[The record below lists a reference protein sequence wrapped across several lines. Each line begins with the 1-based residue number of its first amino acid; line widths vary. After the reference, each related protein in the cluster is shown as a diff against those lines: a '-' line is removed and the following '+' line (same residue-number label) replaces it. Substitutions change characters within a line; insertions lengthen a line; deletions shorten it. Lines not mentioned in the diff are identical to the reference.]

1 MQIFLWFTLIILGLY
16 AVFSV
21 FYFFA
26 VLSASGSATSFLWFW
41 PVTVLIAVI
50 AGVFLLLIVIGKLPR
65 LKMAAT
71 VVCGLFWACV
81 LVFACVEAKVIG
93 AAKKSPEPG
102 AEYVIVLGA
111 QVRGEHP
118 TLVLGARIRAAAA
131 YLKENPGAIAIA
143 SGGQGTGESISEAE
157 AIRRGLLSEG
167 IEADR
172 ILLEE
177 RSTSTTENL
186 KFSAELIEKEKPV
199 KDAKVVIVT
208 NDFHV
213 YRAVKLAKKQGYAD
227 VSGLGASDFFA
238 VTIQYYVREFFAVTK
253 EWLFGNF

>member
-1 MQIFLWFTLIILGLY
+1 MQLFLWITLVVLGVY

-41 PVTVLIAVI
+41 PVTCLIAVI
-50 AGVFLLLIVIGKLPR
+50 AGVFLLLVVTGKLPR
-65 LKMAAT
+65 FKVTGAAL
-71 VVCGLFWACV
+71 CGLFWACV
-81 LVFACVEAKVIG
+81 LVFACVEARVIS
-93 AAKKSPEPG
+93 AAKKGPESG

-118 TLVLGARIRAAAA
+118 TLVLGARIRAAAE
-131 YLKENPGAIAIA
+131 YLRENPEAVAIA
-143 SGGQGTGESISEAE
+143 SGGQGTGEAISEAE
-157 AIRRGLLSEG
+157 AIRRGLLLEG
-167 IEADR
+167 IGTER
-172 ILLEE
+172 ILLED

-199 KDAKVVIVT
+199 QDAKVVIVT

-213 YRAVKLAKKQGYAD
+213 YRALKLSKKQGYAD
-227 VSGLGASDFFA
+227 VSGIGATDFFA